1 MAGNE
6 PAIRAATALMADGIN
21 LKRRARGAIA
31 LKAEKAASV
40 ALDWLSNNTDG
51 FVDATPQGA
60 CPELRFEMAA
70 GAMLTSSKAYG
81 RTDPPP
87 AILGGGLDRDMAAL
101 TTSSPLKR
109 REGELGDTSP
119 HPAHSVHSPGG
130 IEAPEYMDASL
141 DGESLPPLSMEAAVA
156 QAVHGPA
163 AGAAAAVVI
172 DADLVPDPEP
182 SRTNSNVT
190 VEAGEGSASA
200 AGGMDAMD
208 AYILD
213 GIDDEED
220 GL

>member
-1 MAGNE
+1 MAGHE

-119 HPAHSVHSPGG
+119 HPAHRCFGVVLGSRRSQRN
-130 IEAPEYMDASL
+130 DAANIAWLGSTKTT
-141 DGESLPPLSMEAAVA
+141 PPLGWN
-156 QAVHGPA
+156 GP
-163 AGAAAAVVI
+163 
-172 DADLVPDPEP
+172 
-182 SRTNSNVT
+182 
-190 VEAGEGSASA
+190 
-200 AGGMDAMD
+200 
-208 AYILD
+208 
-213 GIDDEED
+213 
-220 GL
+220 